1 MEEQITHLCG
11 GYYRSFARFKR
22 QVEKM
27 EDSRRFIEECAHF
40 LTNNPDTA
48 GDELKER
55 FTRLF
60 FKAYGKMLAGDCG
73 CSNLV
78 YDFQRIRVVEQ
89 DFFLDMMRAAVEIGI
104 LDCSHDE
111 LAVVLYAGYRT
122 RFALKTIKNRLI
134 TETSGGKILQEAL
147 ERIFGRYYS
156 ASKSHK

>member
-40 LTNNPDTA
+40 LTNNPDSG

-55 FTRLF
+55 FTHLF

-111 LAVVLYAGYRT
+111 LAAVFYAGYRT
-122 RFALKTIKNRLI
+122 RFALKTIKNRLG
-134 TETSGGKILQEAL
+134 TDTLRGGKLQEAL
-147 ERIFGRYYS
+147 EKALGKYYS
-156 ASKSHK
+156 ANKSHK